1 MTVPI
6 VIMLVITVTIVTR
19 HLVHGKHTG
28 NATSRF
34 VLVLDTVSCEPILLH
49 AANASVHP
57 IVTRDVILIHT
68 ISSTHTVAF
77 GGALLCLPWSSAKI
91 SKTEQQHVSVLSYA
105 AGCAGWAVI
114 VDGRWL

>member
-49 AANASVHP
+49 AANASVVS
-57 IVTRDVILIHT
+57 I
-68 ISSTHTVAF
+68 AAAA
-77 GGALLCLPWSSAKI
+77 ALLC
-91 SKTEQQHVSVLSYA
+91 A
-105 AGCAGWAVI
+105 AA
-114 VDGRWL
+114 